1 MSQHA
6 ATARK
11 SKVPPP
17 PTTTGNAASV
27 ETIQHP
33 PTSANRRQR
42 VFSDSDSDVFYEDRE
57 SSPRSHQTTIN
68 SDMLTQSQYELRARI
83 LQTLGVD
90 NNQQEARVRLP
101 HSSQE
106 FHKSPTREVDDELR
120 EVLRRRKSGI
130 IIKQDE
136 FEGEPCHS
144 ITITNACFGH
154 IFHAER
160 TEDTVKI
167 YRIIAPQIVEIEHD
181 ATIDILHRAQAPDFD
196 REWAERQHA
205 QEMIR
210 RPVRR
215 SPSCRHPRVSRP
227 AENVLNQAPY
237 SPTRTPEPPAQRI
250 TLELLARL
258 AEPIRPARVDPV
270 VSLVPVAPHASS
282 ASVVPVP
289 PAPRAQPAQHSSLAP
304 RFLLRQHKLHHRQ
317 KEHRQETEI
326 LEKIA
331 SASIHQYYTEFLG
344 NGRHANAV
352 LRVARTQ
359 SIDNRQPPL
368 DRVSKTEARF
378 DCNSITD
385 VRQRLDAIK
394 NALDSRNY
402 SHASLDLLAKH
413 QTLWAQS
420 PLISPRQAPYIFNN
434 FPGNTSSTTSLVPNI
449 RTIQFGTQFN
459 ISGHKKDIAK
469 LFWNSVQQ
477 FANILAD

>member
-1 MSQHA
+1 MNNPNRAEALNDLNGSYVDQID
-6 ATARK
+6 
-11 SKVPPP
+11 VEE
-17 PTTTGNAASV
+17 

-289 PAPRAQPAQHSSLAP
+289 PAPLAPHASSASVVPVPPAPRAQPAQNSSLAP
-304 RFLLRQHKLHHRQ
+304 RVQSAQLARPTQNRKRVAAVSASPTQTAPPPKRTSPRNRNSGVRAVFYMPATPPMPTRSGR
-317 KEHRQETEI
+317 TAAAV
-326 LEKIA
+326 A

-368 DRVSKTEARF
+368 DR
-378 DCNSITD
+378 
-385 VRQRLDAIK
+385 
-394 NALDSRNY
+394 
-402 SHASLDLLAKH
+402 
-413 QTLWAQS
+413 
-420 PLISPRQAPYIFNN
+420 
-434 FPGNTSSTTSLVPNI
+434 
-449 RTIQFGTQFN
+449 FN

-477 FANILAD
+477 FANILDD